1 MLLREVLT
9 EAKTMKMM
17 MTKTTTSKLCQPC
30 PAFPSHF
37 LPLFFLTLI
46 RNVARMFSR
55 LFYFHHIFI
64 ISYLRQ
70 SSPAVRLTFFL
81 LSFIVTYRFVS
92 QHKQKENKYKKK
104 EYTSNF

>member
-70 SSPAVRLTFFL
+70 SSPAVRLTFFAVIHRNV
-81 LSFIVTYRFVS
+81 SFRISTQAKR
-92 QHKQKENKYKKK
+92 KQV
-104 EYTSNF
+104 